1 MAVNSVVYGTP
12 VALTI
17 ALDGLAPSQF
27 TAVRSS
33 NVSNGTDGWESFEV
47 ALTIVGGA
55 GANGTLQVYV
65 DASGDN
71 GVTFESGVAA
81 AGSVSLNGFEQQVAS
96 VPVIDGVTT
105 RRVFLL
111 SSDARS
117 GRRHAPRD
125 FALLVTN
132 TSGAALGVGCIM
144 TVRGIRTQAI

>member
-1 MAVNSVVYGTP
+1 MAINSVIYGTP
-12 VALTI
+12 VTLSI

-33 NVSNGTDGWESFEV
+33 NISNGTDGWESFEV
-47 ALTIVGGA
+47 ALKIVGGA

-71 GVTFESGVAA
+71 GVTFESGLAA
-81 AGSVSLNGFEQQVAS
+81 AGSVALSGFEQQVANI
-96 VPVIDGVTT
+96 PVADAATT

-132 TSGAALGVGCIM
+132 TSGAALGVGCSM
-144 TVRGIRTQAI
+144 TIRGIRTQTL